1 MSTIHYDLNRISSL
15 ITAVSGTGYAD
26 LPEGMAE
33 EIRQVVCQPA
43 ISNNMYTIRL
53 MNKDDN
59 DMVMWTRD
67 CDGIYQEDV
76 AVPVYGNYKVNIS
89 GATSDDIFKVRLL
102 YR

>member
-1 MSTIHYDLNRISSL
+1 MSTIHFDLERISVVV
-15 ITAVSGTGYAD
+15 TAVSGTGYAS

-33 EIRQVVCQPA
+33 EIKQVVCQPA

-59 DMVMWTRD
+59 DMEMWSEK
-67 CDGIYQEDV
+67 CDGLYKENVSI
-76 AVPVYGNYKVNIS
+76 PVYGNYKVNIS
-89 GATSDDIFKVRLL
+89 GATHDDTFKVRFL

>member
-1 MSTIHYDLNRISSL
+1 VSTINFNYERISL
-15 ITAVSGTGYAD
+15 LVTAVSGTGYAD
-26 LPEGMAE
+26 LPDGMAE
-33 EIRQVVCQPA
+33 EIQQIVCQPA

-67 CDGIYQEDV
+67 VEETHRENMSL
-76 AVPVYGNYKVNIS
+76 PVYGNYKVNIS
-89 GATSDDIFKVRLL
+89 GAVSDDAFKIRFL